1 VKRRKKNTMDNEYYD
16 NLFLLQG
23 EGNTTTTTTTTTVA
37 TNGTNAGTGT
47 GTGTG
52 TAEIDLSIFAIVV
65 HSIAS
70 IFCLICF
77 IFTIIYWKN
86 PIIALSQ
93 PRK

>member
-1 VKRRKKNTMDNEYYD
+1 MDNEYYD
-16 NLFLLQG
+16 SLFLLQG
-23 EGNTTTTTTTTTVA
+23 EGNTTTTVA
-37 TNGTNAGTGT
+37 TNGTNASAGAGA
-47 GTGTG
+47 G

>member
-1 VKRRKKNTMDNEYYD
+1 MDNEYYD

-23 EGNTTTTTTTTTVA
+23 EGNTTTTTTTVA
-37 TNGTNAGTGT
+37 TNGTNASA
-47 GTGTG
+47 GTG

>member
-1 VKRRKKNTMDNEYYD
+1 MDNEYYD
-16 NLFLLQG
+16 SLFLLQG
-23 EGNTTTTTTTTTVA
+23 EGNTTTTVA
-37 TNGTNAGTGT
+37 TNGTNASA
-47 GTGTG
+47 GTG

>member
-1 VKRRKKNTMDNEYYD
+1 MKKRKKNTMDNEYYD

-23 EGNTTTTTTTTTVA
+23 EGNTTTTTTTVA
-37 TNGTNAGTGT
+37 TNGTNASA
-47 GTGTG
+47 GTG